1 MSKVRKAATAK
12 VSIYQIA
19 SETGFSPSTVSRAL
33 RNQPDIGAETREIVR
48 KHADKLGFKLRVFEP
63 RISNICALIQTAPGQ
78 KGLFSSFVEA
88 IMDGMWQYCTHNDL
102 ELSVYGADADRLNT
116 GDLCRVLGRRGVSGA
131 VVINASEDGRFL
143 NRFNQEHFP
152 YACVATAPPEG
163 AGSLVTG
170 NNSQLT
176 RQAVDFLRQ
185 IGHRRIALLDS
196 LSEHFHAGVERR
208 EAFLAAMEGAEPVT
222 ITSSALANPTTCDFE
237 FSREATAQLL
247 KRPQCPTALLA
258 MSAEQGISAIY
269 AAQEM
274 GLAVPTDL
282 SVVCFDDSLLCAYSN
297 PALTVASVSYEKIGY
312 AAAGLVHRRIE
323 KWGRDESLVIK
334 GELVIRAS
342 TAPPPQSAAAARR
355 KR

>member
-1 MSKVRKAATAK
+1 MPKLRKPTPPK

-33 RNQPDIGAETREIVR
+33 RNQPDIGSDTREIVR
-48 KHADKLGFKLRVFEP
+48 KHAAKLGFKLRVFEP

-88 IMDGMWQYCTHNDL
+88 IMDGMWQYCTQYDL
-102 ELSVYGADADRLNT
+102 ELSVYGADAERLNT

-131 VVINASEDGRFL
+131 VVINASENGRYL

-163 AGSLVTG
+163 SGSLVTG

-196 LSEHFHAGVERR
+196 LSEQFHAGVERR

-237 FSREATAQLL
+237 FSREATALLL
-247 KRPQCPTALLA
+247 KRPQRPTALLA

-297 PALTVASVSYEKIGY
+297 PALSVASVSYEKIGY
-312 AAAGLVHRRIE
+312 AAAGLVHRRIDT
-323 KWGRDESLVIK
+323 WGDDESLVIK

-342 TAPPPQSAAAARR
+342 TAPPPQTAAAAGK